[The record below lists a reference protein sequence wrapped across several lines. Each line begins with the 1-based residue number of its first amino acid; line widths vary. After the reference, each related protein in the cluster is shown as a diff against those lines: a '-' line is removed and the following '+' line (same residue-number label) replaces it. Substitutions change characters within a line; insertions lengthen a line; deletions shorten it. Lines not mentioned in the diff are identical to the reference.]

1 MISKKISTDS
11 YGIPMDPFRLP
22 LRFLQDFSG
31 FWLHTYKITH
41 GFPWPPL
48 RSSLLQRPARPQH
61 WPAEPPIQSSA
72 FLPKAIQAMQ
82 HAIVIGS
89 ATAAVELA
97 TAASSTA
104 ALASQQFNT
113 ELSFRFRT
121 KTFNA
126 EFCRRWFGDQCKR
139 ACSGGHRL
147 RTVHVRRAAH
157 ANASASASASA
168 SANASASAS
177 ANAKASANTS
187 TNS

>member
-61 WPAEPPIQSSA
+61 WPAEPPIQNSA

-104 ALASQQFNT
+104 ALASRRLNTQSKSPFKTNTIPLRFLFN
-113 ELSFRFRT
+113 SHRSPIRF
-121 KTFNA
+121 
-126 EFCRRWFGDQCKR
+126 
-139 ACSGGHRL
+139 L
-147 RTVHVRRAAH
+147 
-157 ANASASASASA
+157 
-168 SANASASAS
+168 
-177 ANAKASANTS
+177 
-187 TNS
+187 